1 MRVNDNS
8 PHVALRW
15 AMVPPGAPGRWEE
28 RLAKD
33 RPGTEAAPP
42 TFCPGPPV
50 ALGVKREVL
59 AMPHRALRHPSASS
73 SLPPPPPRLPP
84 VPGCSAL
91 TPSLGPWLCFCLECS
106 GRQLITSGTRPWL
119 PAPSHPESLITRRNL
134 KPSGS
139 PYHPIELQETKATVR
154 RTHCVSPG
162 PGAAPGR

>member
-1 MRVNDNS
+1 MCGSMTILPTSLFVGPWCHLELQAAGKSGWQRT
-8 PHVALRW
+8 
-15 AMVPPGAPGRWEE
+15 VPGQ
-28 RLAKD
+28 
-33 RPGTEAAPP
+33 RPPLLHSVQG
-42 TFCPGPPV
+42 
-50 ALGVKREVL
+50 EVL
-59 AMPHRALRHPSASS
+59 ALSHRALRHPSASS

-106 GRQLITSGTRPWL
+106 GRQLITSGTHPWL

-134 KPSGS
+134 KPSRS